1 MTDQSFV
8 RMPTA
13 NEPVLDFDDVQLDR
27 TPAPVEED
35 FWPPAKKKKG
45 NKGKKNVEALY
56 RPVEEEE
63 VPAFAQ
69 EITPAVPEPD
79 DNLVRDGRYEDQP
92 VPSLPDDAEP
102 MFENEQ
108 MMPEPEYADPPR
120 RPSGPPAP
128 QSPAPQPS
136 GTSPRPSPRA
146 AAAKSVANAYSPQNR
161 AAPLYTPPQQFAMPV
176 HRPLT
181 AATAPRRESST
192 SHTSPRP
199 RFAEP
204 VAPPHMPQPHFY
216 ALPDLGLGF
225 GQKKEQAGK
234 AAGSDGYCCS
244 FDTLADAGDAASS
257 RKARTAL
264 MVGSEG
270 GLEVF
275 RVLPNKFE
283 VVGRLEGLRGSVVG
297 AKILPHTDLYDSM
310 QAARPLVAVIV
321 HGVMSDANAETEKD
335 GDSKKKPTQYQ
346 TTVEVYSLQ
355 TQQHISTLYKTVS
368 VGVEQPVF
376 GQLTTLSGPIGDL
389 SIDAHGRFVVVASGK
404 SGELFVFSQS
414 ATAVNPNHGFRCI
427 GKFWTSLQRPVDNGS
442 RPQSSSDNG
451 YIVDET
457 DEKPGVPLFSLS
469 QRWLAYVAPS
479 NSSQVPIQGL
489 PLLLEDNPHPPGLAN
504 HFAPPQPSISCDVAG
519 VDAEGAWSRLT
530 RQTAQGLVK
539 LSQKGIDMG
548 LQGWKELTN
557 PTTQATQGHGR
568 SSSGDNRFP
577 PTNAPPD
584 DPRRLNREPAIVSIV
599 DLETLLDAE
608 EQKPKYPPLPLATFA
623 LEEGC
628 NFLSVSSSGLRLL
641 TVSRKGETSTIWDLT
656 QSSHG
661 VVKHDAAQ
669 DGENEHGPCVKQL
682 QRIPRSSQS
691 VVVDC
696 AWTRDDEYLALLT
709 THGTVHLHEVSLRPP
724 RKRKR
729 RSTIIAPPPAE
740 KAEPSVSI
748 SPGMSPP
755 SSNGFLGSIKSG
767 WAQMSTQVTAVRSQ
781 NPVAPFGIP
790 TSFAGFKET
799 AANAGNAGRR
809 ALAKSLSQGYS
820 AAKSGASEYWHSED
834 NKIRHKALA
843 EQAGPGSL
851 RWVRRQSGTLLA
863 IACGGTVHLHP
874 VQRIERRSGDA
885 MVSGLKHD
893 KYGKKHFDLP
903 PIRTS
908 AVTNG
913 SRPKKDE
920 GCASEG
926 PHGFWSLRLSPG
938 PAGRRASSAATKSM
952 PSQGYEVET
961 NPPYCPLHIDPRVN
975 ICAFDDGM
983 TSSQI
988 NIMDEQSIP
997 VFHMQGHGLQSEEP
1011 WLFGEP
1017 LPSSTKVNT
1026 HESIPVD
1033 EFHQGITDSDME
1045 EAAAQVE
1052 SRLTIMSVV
1061 DDTGG
1066 TTVHTRPVL
1075 GKVGESGQEDDFDF
1089 ESMDDDSVM

>member
-1 MTDQSFV
+1 
-8 RMPTA
+8 MPTA
-13 NEPVLDFDDVQLDR
+13 NEPIPDFDDVQLG
-27 TPAPVEED
+27 PSSAPVEED
-35 FWPPAKKKKG
+35 IFAFTVPTKKSKKK
-45 NKGKKNVEALY
+45 KGKKNVEASY
-56 RPVEEEE
+56 RPVEEEDA
-63 VPAFAQ
+63 PTFAE
-69 EITPAVPEPD
+69 EITPAMPEPD
-79 DNLVRDGRYEDQP
+79 DDPVRDGRYEDEP
-92 VPSLPDDAEP
+92 VPSLLDYAEP

-108 MMPEPEYADPPR
+108 VTPEPEYADPPR
-120 RPSGPPAP
+120 RPSAPPAP
-128 QSPAPQPS
+128 QPPASQPS
-136 GTSPRPSPRA
+136 ATSPRPSPHA
-146 AAAKSVANAYSPQNR
+146 AAAKPVATPYSPQNR
-161 AAPLYTPPQQFAMPV
+161 AASLYTPPQQYAMPV

-181 AATAPRRESST
+181 ATTAPRRESST

-199 RFAEP
+199 RFVEP
-204 VAPPHMPQPHFY
+204 VAPPHMAQPHFY

-244 FDTLADAGDAASS
+244 FGTLADAGDAASS
-257 RKARTAL
+257 RKAKTAL
-264 MVGSEG
+264 LVGSEG

-283 VVGRLEGLRGSVVG
+283 VLGRLEGLRGSVIG
-297 AKILPHTDLYDSM
+297 AKILPHTDLHDSV

-321 HGVMSDANAETEKD
+321 HGVMCDEQRDNEKD
-335 GDSKKKPTQYQ
+335 LDMKKRPTRYQ

-355 TQQHISTLYKTVS
+355 NQQHVSTLYKTAS
-368 VGVEQPVF
+368 VGVEQPAF
-376 GQLTTLSGPIGDL
+376 GQLSTLPGPIGDL
-389 SIDAHGRFVVVASGK
+389 SIDAHGRFVVLASGK
-404 SGELFVFSQS
+404 SGEIFVFSQA
-414 ATAVNPNHGFRCI
+414 ATAANLNHEFRCI
-427 GKFWTSLQRPVDNGS
+427 GKFWTSLQRPFDNGS
-442 RPQSSSDNG
+442 RPQSSSDGG
-451 YIVDET
+451 YAVDES

-479 NSSQVPIQGL
+479 TSSHVPIQGS
-489 PLLLEDNPHPPGLAN
+489 PLLLEDNPNPPGLAS
-504 HFAPPQPSISCDVAG
+504 HLAPPQPPISCDVAG

-530 RQTAQGLVK
+530 RQAAQGLVK
-539 LSQKGIDMG
+539 YSQKGIDMG

-557 PTTQATQGHGR
+557 PTTQSGQPHGR
-568 SSSGDNRFP
+568 SSSGDDRFP
-577 PTNAPPD
+577 PTKAPLD
-584 DPRRLNREPAIVSIV
+584 DLRRVAREPAIVSIV

-608 EQKPKYPPLPLATFA
+608 EQKPKYSPPPLATSA
-623 LEEGC
+623 LEEEC
-628 NFLSVSSSGLRLL
+628 NFLSISSSGLRLL
-641 TVSRKGETSTIWDLT
+641 TVSRKGEMSTIWDLT

-696 AWTRDDEYLALLT
+696 AWTRDDEYLAVLT
-709 THGTVHLHEVSLRPP
+709 THGTVHLHEVLLRPT
-724 RKRKR
+724 RKR
-729 RSTIIAPPPAE
+729 RRRGTITAPVPME
-740 KAEPSVSI
+740 KAEPSVSV
-748 SPGMSPP
+748 SPGLSPP

-767 WAQMSTQVTAVRSQ
+767 WQQMSTQVTAVRSQ
-781 NPVAPFGIP
+781 NPGSTFGIP

-851 RWVRRQSGTLLA
+851 RWVKRQSGTLLA
-863 IACGGTVHLHP
+863 VACGGTVHLHP

-908 AVTNG
+908 ALTNG
-913 SRPKKDE
+913 SRSTKDE

-938 PAGRRASSAATKSM
+938 PAERRASGVGSKAL
-952 PSQGYEVET
+952 PSQAYEVET
-961 NPPYCPLHIDPRVN
+961 NPPYCPIHIDPRVN

-988 NIMDEQSIP
+988 NLLDEPSIP
-997 VFHMQGHGLQSEEP
+997 VFHIQGHGLESEEP
-1011 WLFGEP
+1011 WLFGES
-1017 LPSSTKVNT
+1017 LPPSTKVNT
-1026 HESIPVD
+1026 HERIEVD

-1045 EAAAQVE
+1045 DAAAQVE
-1052 SRLTIMSVV
+1052 SRLTVMSVV
-1061 DDTGG
+1061 DAAGD
-1066 TTVHTRPVL
+1066 TTVHTRPVQAKD
-1075 GKVGESGQEDDFDF
+1075 GGSGQEEDDF
-1089 ESMDDDSVM
+1089 ESMDDDDSSAM